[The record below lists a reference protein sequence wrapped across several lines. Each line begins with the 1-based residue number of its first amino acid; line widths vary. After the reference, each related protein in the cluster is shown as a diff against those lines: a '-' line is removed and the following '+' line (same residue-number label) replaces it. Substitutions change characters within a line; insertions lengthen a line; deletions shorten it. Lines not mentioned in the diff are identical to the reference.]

1 MAAMDDLRVLIA
13 AATPGPWQM
22 DDESTVCANN
32 EVIAVPCGVF
42 GRDQQDADMALIVAA
57 VNALPGL
64 LDRLAAVEKQCEELR
79 RVVIQGVTANPGV
92 LHHYKCL
99 ACGGRWSG
107 RPPVAEQHIGE
118 CAAIAARKG
127 EG

>member
-1 MAAMDDLRVLIA
+1 MSAPAEMAAMDDLRVLIA

-42 GRDQQDADMALIVAA
+42 GRDQQDADMALIIAA

-64 LDRLAAVEKQCEELR
+64 LDRLAAVEKQRDDAVQELTNIR
-79 RVVIQGVTANPGV
+79 DAKVWT
-92 LHHYKCL
+92 
-99 ACGGRWSG
+99 W
-107 RPPVAEQHIGE
+107 EQDAREHFYE
-118 CAAIAARKG
+118 WAQSRARHTLAAIAAIKG